1 MEKDQIEECIRL
13 AIRDNSLTPVPFYYN
28 ASKRS
33 YIQIMDLRNR
43 EKQHRIEMEQ
53 MSFRMKEILDMVTEP
68 FSNGPFKGET
78 PLERRMRLVRENSLY
93 GADGLTEAELFYR
106 Q

>member
-28 ASKRS
+28 DFKRS